1 MQSAP
6 FSLKKPA
13 KSGLPLITEPSMNFY
28 KAIRD
33 GLVCFYCFLCRIKKN
48 VRVFLFETLL
58 KFMFCWMYITCYCDL
73 TNRSSQSS
81 ADALIYGR

>member
-48 VRVFLFETLL
+48 VRVVCFPQGLMRYLAAVSFYL
-58 KFMFCWMYITCYCDL
+58 KHC
-73 TNRSSQSS
+73 
-81 ADALIYGR
+81 